1 MGDESIYHPRG
12 TDEVADLLAATNIPS
27 EGTDVEETTDVA
39 ALRRAEIGCSGS
51 EVASM
56 HQCHAE
62 DCMTSS
68 IIRETTPFWAENS
81 SDDLQEKLEGTL
93 EESTPIDSEVC
104 AVTARM
110 TIDMRR

>member
-1 MGDESIYHPRG
+1 
-12 TDEVADLLAATNIPS
+12 
-27 EGTDVEETTDVA
+27 
-39 ALRRAEIGCSGS
+39 
-51 EVASM
+51 M

-104 AVTARM
+104 AVDCTDDYRHETM
-110 TIDMRR
+110 TFQAEDSLGYLRKASEMKALDTDVVDSDIECWLGERFTLPCST